1 LSLAVTLSSL
11 VSEGLAVGGT
21 IPAYIHRILYREI
34 VKKSRIIF
42 EVVEGKREAFA
53 SQSVYAV
60 HLTPRY
66 TPFTGCGFC
75 SRPSEVHLKPR

>member
-1 LSLAVTLSSL
+1 LSLSVTLSSL
-11 VSEGLAVGGT
+11 VSEGLAAGGT

-53 SQSVYAV
+53 SLGVYAT

-66 TPFTGCGFC
+66 VPLVSCGFV
-75 SRPSEVHLKPR
+75 SRLSEVHRKPL